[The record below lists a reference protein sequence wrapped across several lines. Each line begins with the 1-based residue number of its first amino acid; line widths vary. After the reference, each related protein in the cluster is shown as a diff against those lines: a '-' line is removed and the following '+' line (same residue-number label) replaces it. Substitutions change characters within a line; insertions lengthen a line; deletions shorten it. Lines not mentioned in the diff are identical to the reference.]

1 MDYDSEEA
9 KRQRREHLR
18 DDAYQLSE
26 NRHIDADHTHYC
38 RYCQDEYDCNL
49 LQCDLPPQTL
59 CHNCY
64 DLPEEEELLQYM
76 I

>member
-9 KRQRREHLR
+9 KRKRRER
-18 DDAYQLSE
+18 LSE

-49 LQCDLPPQTL
+49 HQCDLPPQTL